1 MDTFSSVLSSR
12 ELTSVNENQLAV
24 LIAEKSEQAIRRI
37 EQSGEIFPKMSQA
50 AFISLA
56 YDTIGLLRRRGMS
69 WRIIRDIFEE
79 MGYPMS
85 VQYLQTA
92 YSRIRREHETKQAQN
107 RLQETQEKLLKLEA
121 ELEFLKSQTSS
132 TNKLDQIS

>member
-12 ELTSVNENQLAV
+12 ELTGVNETQLAA
-24 LIAEKSEQAIRRI
+24 LIAEKSEQAIARI
-37 EQSGEIFPKMSQA
+37 EQSAEVLPKLSQA
-50 AFISLA
+50 GFISLA

-92 YSRIRREHETKQAQN
+92 YSRIRREHEAKKAQDK
-107 RLQETQEKLLKLEA
+107 LEETQEKLLKLQA
-121 ELEFLKSQTSS
+121 ELEFLKSQISS
-132 TNKLDQIS
+132 TNKLD